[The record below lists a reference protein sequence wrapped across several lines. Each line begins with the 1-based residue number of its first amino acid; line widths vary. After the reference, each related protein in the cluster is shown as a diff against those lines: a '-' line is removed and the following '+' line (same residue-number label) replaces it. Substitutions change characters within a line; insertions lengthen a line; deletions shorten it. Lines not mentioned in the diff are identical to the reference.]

1 MKMKGFQEQHA
12 TEELHSLTEAEL
24 EAVSGGAF
32 SVDLGP
38 LGVFSFDRGCF
49 EYTQI
54 DNGTKSWSSVGQC

>member
-1 MKMKGFQEQHA
+1 MTEFHEQHA
-12 TEELHSLTEAEL
+12 ADELHTLTEAEL

-38 LGVFSFDRGCF
+38 LGVFAFDRGCF

-54 DNGTKSWSSVGQC
+54 DNSTKSWSSVGQC

>member
-1 MKMKGFQEQHA
+1 MKD
-12 TEELHSLTEAEL
+12 LHERQAADEFRTLTEAEM

-38 LGVFSFDRGCF
+38 LGVFAFDRGCF

-54 DNGTKSWSSVGQC
+54 DNSTKSWTSVGQC